1 MISQPTDALVLHTSP
16 QKRVAQLSSM
26 YLYTYS
32 SFSPK
37 CCPSPIRAAC
47 LQRTRTTNSSRSE
60 TYSFWCQMLHVFIL
74 LMQPMCGTVNN
85 DHTANDEDNKND
97 NNNLCI
103 FFSGKATLCA
113 LRLFHNLFI
122 LEINLPVL
130 QVDVVSVTCSLSN
143 EWVVSVTCYTLLSSL
158 SLSTVIMNRLYH
170 AGAVLSEQDHSLDSL
185 VCNIVCI

>member
-16 QKRVAQLSSM
+16 HKRVAQLSSM

-47 LQRTRTTNSSRSE
+47 LQQTRTTNSSRSE

-103 FFSGKATLCA
+103 FFRGRRHC
-113 LRLFHNLFI
+113 
-122 LEINLPVL
+122 VL
-130 QVDVVSVTCSLSN
+130 SDCFTTCSFWKSTCLCYKWTLSVSRALFPMS
-143 EWVVSVTCYTLLSSL
+143 EWWVSLVTHCSPLSHSPLLSWIDS
-158 SLSTVIMNRLYH
+158 IMR
-170 AGAVLSEQDHSLDSL
+170 VLFCPNKTTL
-185 VCNIVCI
+185 